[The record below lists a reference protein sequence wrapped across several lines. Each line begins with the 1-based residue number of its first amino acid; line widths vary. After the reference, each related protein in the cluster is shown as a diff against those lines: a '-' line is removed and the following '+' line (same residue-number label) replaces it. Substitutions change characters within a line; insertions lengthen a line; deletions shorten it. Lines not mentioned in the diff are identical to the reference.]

1 LRWIGK
7 KLMMLSSTDPVPAV
21 LESEAEGEILEIF
34 RDIKGTTGADVINLI
49 WRHLAITPGALQV
62 VWKMLRP
69 VYKSGLVLTEAKT
82 FRETLSLP
90 KIQPL
95 SKQALLACGVDN
107 LGYINITNILK
118 SYNQTNSIN
127 LIGLSAALA
136 CIESDS
142 QHRKETIR
150 ESSYELLTPLAPLP
164 PLPAMSDLDKPVQ
177 ELVQHLNNICEEDGR
192 IIASMYRHLAYWPGY
207 LGLIHTLLSPYENDT
222 HIKSIIA
229 SVRSEAYSIGMGIA
243 QELKPF
249 DSSVDKQL
257 ANVIKGILNLF
268 VEHPLS
274 KMAVLCGALLAAT
287 PVSEQ

>member
-1 LRWIGK
+1 
-7 KLMMLSSTDPVPAV
+7 MMLLSTDPVPAV

-34 RDIKGTTGADVINLI
+34 LDIKGTTGADVVNLI
-49 WRHLAITPGALQV
+49 WRHLAMTPGALQA

-69 VYKSGLVLTEAKT
+69 VYKSGLVLTEAKR

-95 SKQALLACGVDN
+95 SQQALMACGVGN
-107 LGYINITNILK
+107 LGHININNILK

-127 LIGLSAALA
+127 LIGLSSALA

-142 QHRKETIR
+142 QHRKGTIR
-150 ESSYELLTPLAPLP
+150 GPSYELLAPLAPLP

-207 LGLIHTLLSPYENDT
+207 LGLAYTLLSPYENDT

-229 SVRSEAYSIGMGIA
+229 SVRSEAYSIGAGVA
-243 QELKPF
+243 QELTPF
-249 DSSVDKQL
+249 DPSVDSQL
-257 ANVIKGILNLF
+257 VNVIKGILNLF

-274 KMAVLCGALLAAT
+274 KMAVLCGALLVAT
-287 PVSEQ
+287 PVPKQ